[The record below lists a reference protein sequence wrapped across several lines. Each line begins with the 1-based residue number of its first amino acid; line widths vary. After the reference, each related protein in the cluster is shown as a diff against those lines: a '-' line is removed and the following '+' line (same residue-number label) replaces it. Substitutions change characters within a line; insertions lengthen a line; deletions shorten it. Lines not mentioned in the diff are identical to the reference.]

1 MTFKVDGWVRK
12 IQVDVELHRTV
23 TSNSNSKKKKK
34 FKLEIIAN
42 YTGIIIMTLIVYEP
56 G

>member
-1 MTFKVDGWVRK
+1 MAMCTFFRITLNLIYWRSYMTFKVDGWVRK

-34 FKLEIIAN
+34 FN
-42 YTGIIIMTLIVYEP
+42 
-56 G
+56 